1 MVLSALMIQYR
12 VKMESIVMNNLK
24 KSYVT
29 CLIAIVIVVVITG
42 IAICYFKY
50 SDYDIKSEDDLLK
63 VAQSINS
70 ENAERTGQFGENINW
85 YYRKGVMVVNGE
97 GEFDYAYRLEKDNQN
112 DDLRFKVKWLVIN
125 EGITKLALSSF
136 EGFINLEMVLLPDSM
151 TNLSVDSFRSCFK
164 LKHITIPDNVKE
176 ITSGVFANSGL
187 IDVVIPDNT
196 VRIKDFA
203 FSHCYDLETIV
214 LPDNI
219 ERVSRYAFGESGYVL
234 GVVVKITWRGKS
246 YSSTRDF
253 YLDFEKNGGDI
264 AEDED

>member
-1 MVLSALMIQYR
+1 
-12 VKMESIVMNNLK
+12 MNNLK

-97 GEFDYAYRLEKDNQN
+97 GEFDYAYRLEKDNQY
-112 DDLRFKVKWLVIN
+112 DDLRIKVKWLVIN

-136 EGFINLEMVLLPDSM
+136 DGFINLEMVLLPDSM
-151 TNLSVDSFRSCFK
+151 TNLSVDSFRNCFK
-164 LKHITIPDNVKE
+164 LKHITIPDNVKV

-196 VRIKDFA
+196 VWIKDFA
-203 FSHCYDLETIV
+203 FSHCYDLEIV

-219 ERVSRYAFGESGYVL
+219 ERVSRYAFGEVGYKL
-234 GVVVKITWRGKS
+234 GVLVKITWRGKS
-246 YSSTRDF
+246 YSSSSDF
-253 YLDFEKNGGDI
+253 YLDFEKNGGDT
-264 AEDED
+264 AKDED